1 MTIVESLATNVPVH
15 QEQIC
20 VKQPLSTDYMMGK
33 EKEHHSKSEVG
44 PRSRPAHL
52 FPYFLEL
59 AFE

>member
-20 VKQPLSTDYMMGK
+20 VTDYMMGK
-33 EKEHHSKSEVG
+33 EKGHHSKSEVG